1 MKKLVLLTAVALIAS
16 PAMATDITISTE
28 MTSCWLERY
37 PAVLEFDIIGE
48 LTDTANDGL
57 AAIGFDLNL
66 AVNGAPVDLST
77 TDVLVTAGPDM
88 GPFVPNWGLANPAGY
103 GGTHVGGDL
112 VQIGG
117 AQDTINNAGTVAPFP
132 TGPVEEGIG
141 HTAVVLA
148 HVTITLTDNPD
159 SGEANAY
166 TFTVDQVFGNVMD
179 LDQDGPVY
187 TVTALGNVPE
197 DVAAT
202 FLRYSGC
209 IWDMNGDRSVDPQ
222 DVGLVKFYYNCTVVP
237 DPLPGDECSCRLAD
251 NNDDG
256 AVDPADVGLVKFFY
270 GSCD

>member
-16 PAMATDITISTE
+16 PALATDITITTE

-37 PAVLEFDIIGE
+37 PAVLEFDIIGQ
-48 LTDTANDGL
+48 LTDTNNEGL

-66 AVNGAPVDLST
+66 AMNGAPVDLST
-77 TDVLVTAGPDM
+77 TDVVVTAGPDM

-132 TGPVEEGIG
+132 TGPVVEDIG
-141 HTAVVLA
+141 HTPVVLA
-148 HVTITLTDNPD
+148 HVTITLTTDPNP
-159 SGEANAY
+159 GEANAY
-166 TFTVDQVFGNVMD
+166 TFTVDQVFGNVIT
-179 LDQDGPVY
+179 LGETGPVY
-187 TVTALGNVPE
+187 AVEALGNVPE

-209 IWDMNGDRSVDPQ
+209 IWDMNGDRSIDPQ
-222 DVGLVKFYYNCTVVP
+222 DVGLVKFYYGCTVVP

-251 NNDDG
+251 NNDDSS
-256 AVDPADVGLVKFFY
+256 VDPQDVGQVKFFY